1 MQATSTRP
9 LGSWGG
15 AGTASTTVGS
25 GEVSICFGCEWDYW
39 RRNEDICFSA
49 SKYFIFQELQRLD
62 EVSTEGFEAADKE
75 ALLLS
80 ELAAVVQVQT
90 GPIERISAFAS
101 LKEHLVSFH
110 YETCL
115 CTCPLNCKSLFR
127 HSGCLL
133 LLITKLA
140 QAREALEAK
149 REEEQARLE
158 VRTSHW
164 EGKTLN
170 SQHFSKNQEEE
181 KKMPAGEGKQAGGK
195 RGCKTQ

>member
-1 MQATSTRP
+1 M
-9 LGSWGG
+9 
-15 AGTASTTVGS
+15 V
-25 GEVSICFGCEWDYW
+25 
-39 RRNEDICFSA
+39 

-115 CTCPLNCKSLFR
+115 CTCNYMSIKDKSLFR

-158 VRTSHW
+158 VRWKNFEFST
-164 EGKTLN
+164 
-170 SQHFSKNQEEE
+170 FSKKSGGRE
-181 KKMPAGEGKQAGGK
+181 KNAGGRRK
-195 RGCKTQ
+195 AGRRKARV